1 MKIKSRKKDNL
12 IIIISFWATGI
23 IFLILS
29 YLCFIN
35 VIQNSNFQICGS
47 ACEYWWSWLWD
58 FPPKPPYC
66 VAVCI
71 PRNNLYK
78 PFFVV
83 GLILIL
89 LELLR
94 EFIILLRIKI
104 KK

>member
-12 IIIISFWATGI
+12 IIGISFWATGI

-47 ACEYWWSWLWD
+47 ACEYWWSWLWN
-58 FPPKPPYC
+58 FPPQPPC
-66 VAVCI
+66 ILICI

-78 PFFVV
+78 PFFIV

-89 LELLR
+89 FELLR